1 MAVGTPPPSAYTGKL
16 ANNRR
21 HRPSTA
27 SSMNERRDNHAMTG
41 SGATAAD
48 RAFTLS
54 VIDAAPGALWRDAR
68 EACDRALAQG
78 LVFALILH
86 EAEAFADDRLLDDVD
101 RQRAGRFRR
110 DVDRRN
116 FVLGRTMVHH
126 LVRAE
131 GAPAPC
137 VLSRGHNGKPCLS
150 GCAAFNLSHSGRWVA
165 CAVSRSEPVGI
176 DVEVFDRLQDY
187 RELLASTTHS
197 AERQCIAQAPP
208 ESRFALFK
216 RCWTRKEAALKA
228 TGKGLADDLT
238 AIDVRL
244 AESSPVLDHPL
255 PLRLVDLLADDSR
268 VTVSLALDASIQG
281 VVAMQLC

>member
-1 MAVGTPPPSAYTGKL
+1 
-16 ANNRR
+16 
-21 HRPSTA
+21 
-27 SSMNERRDNHAMTG
+27 MNERCDNHAMSG

-48 RAFTLS
+48 RAFKLS

-78 LVFALILH
+78 LAFALILH
-86 EAEAFADDRLLDDVD
+86 EADAFADDRLLDDAD
-101 RQRAGRFRR
+101 GQRAGRFRR

-137 VLSRGHNGKPCLS
+137 VLSRGHNGKPCLP

-187 RELLASTTHS
+187 RELLAGIAHP
-197 AERQCIAQAPP
+197 AERHCMAQAPP
-208 ESRFALFK
+208 ESRFTLFK
-216 RCWTRKEAALKA
+216 RCWARKEAILKA
-228 TGKGLADDLT
+228 TGKGLSDDLC

-244 AESSPVLDHPL
+244 DESGPVLDHPL
-255 PLRLVDLLADDSR
+255 PLRLVDLLAGDDR
-268 VTVSLALDASIQG
+268 VTISLALEASTPG
-281 VVAMQLC
+281 VVVMLLR

>member
-1 MAVGTPPPSAYTGKL
+1 
-16 ANNRR
+16 
-21 HRPSTA
+21 
-27 SSMNERRDNHAMTG
+27 MNELRDNHAMSG
-41 SGATAAD
+41 SGAAAAD

-54 VIDAAPGALWRDAR
+54 VIDAAPGAMWRDAR

-78 LVFALILH
+78 LAFVLILH
-86 EAEAFADDRLLDDVD
+86 KADAFADGRLLGDAD

-110 DVDRRN
+110 DVDRCN

-131 GAPAPC
+131 DAPAPC
-137 VLSRGHNGKPCLS
+137 VLSRGHNGKPYLP

-187 RELLASTTHS
+187 RDLLSGITHP
-197 AERQCIAQAPP
+197 AERQYIAQALP
-208 ESRFALFK
+208 ESRFVLFK
-216 RCWTRKEAALKA
+216 RCWTRKEAILKA
-228 TGKGLADDLT
+228 TGKGLSDDLC

-244 AESSPVLDHPL
+244 DESRPVLDHPL
-255 PLRLVDLLADDSR
+255 PLRLVDLLADDDQ
-268 VTVSLALDASIQG
+268 VTISLALDASIPG
-281 VVAMQLC
+281 VAVMPMR